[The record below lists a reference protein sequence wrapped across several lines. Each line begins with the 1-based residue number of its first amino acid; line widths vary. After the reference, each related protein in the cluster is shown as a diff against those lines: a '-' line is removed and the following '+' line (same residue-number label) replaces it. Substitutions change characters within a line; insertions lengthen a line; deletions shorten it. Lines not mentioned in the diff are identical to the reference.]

1 VTALLLAVLAASLL
15 GSLHC
20 VGMCG
25 GMVSLVATARGPG
38 CGPSRWGVGL
48 LDQGLYHLARGAGYV
63 AIGLTFGALGA
74 GADRLGAF
82 VDVQRVA
89 ATSAG
94 VLMLAWGLHALLEW
108 RGLVRGLPSVGGG
121 AVARVFSFVTRRGP
135 RARVVLLGALTPLLP
150 CGWLW
155 LFAASAAGTG
165 SALGGGLVL
174 ATFWAGTVPALL
186 GLGLGLRAAAGRLRD
201 HLPWIR
207 GVTLVVVGLLTLT
220 GRATLSAP
228 SAPAHEVE
236 PTSLER
242 IETAPTTP
250 LPCCDRH
257 ES

>member
-1 VTALLLAVLAASLL
+1 MTALLLAVLAASLL

-38 CGPSRWGVGL
+38 CGPARWGVGL

-82 VDVQRVA
+82 ADVQRAA
-89 ATSAG
+89 ATLAG
-94 VLMLAWGLHALLEW
+94 CFMVAWGLHALLEW

-121 AVARVFSFVTRRGP
+121 AVARVFAFVTRRGP

-186 GLGLGLRAAAGRLRD
+186 GLGFGLRAAAGRLRD

-228 SAPAHEVE
+228 DAHEVE
-236 PTSLER
+236 LTPLER
-242 IETAPTTP
+242 VETAPTTP